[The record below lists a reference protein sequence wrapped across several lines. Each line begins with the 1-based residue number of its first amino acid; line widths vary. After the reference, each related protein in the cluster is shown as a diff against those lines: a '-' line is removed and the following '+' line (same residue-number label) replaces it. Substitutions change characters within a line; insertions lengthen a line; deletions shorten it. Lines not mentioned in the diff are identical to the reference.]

1 MDVLQLTNVIWR
13 REDLRPPT
21 QIRGLSG
28 AFDRLDRLLPMAQY
42 TGLPAQSH
50 WNSNTE
56 CALCRSSE
64 VDLLSYYSNLSA
76 QDVRDSC
83 PGVCGIGGAG
93 VSHLSLSKGG
103 WQGPWAGADI
113 CLDMRIV
120 EGVD

>member
-1 MDVLQLTNVIWR
+1 MNVLQLTNVIWR

-64 VDLLSYYSNLSA
+64 VDLLSYYSNLVLKMFGIPALVFVALAVRASRISA
-76 QDVRDSC
+76 CLRADGKV
-83 PGVCGIGGAG
+83 
-93 VSHLSLSKGG
+93 L
-103 WQGPWAGADI
+103 GPE
-113 CLDMRIV
+113 LTFV
-120 EGVD
+120 